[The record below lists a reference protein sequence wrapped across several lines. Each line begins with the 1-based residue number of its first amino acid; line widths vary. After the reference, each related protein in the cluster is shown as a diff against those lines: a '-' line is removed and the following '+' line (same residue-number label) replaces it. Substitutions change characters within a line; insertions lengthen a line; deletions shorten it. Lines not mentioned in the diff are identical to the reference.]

1 MFFSSTDLTKILFS
15 EFSDLVNAVSLNPFI
30 EIAPFGVHI
39 DIEATTEP
47 RVVLIEDV
55 NLSRKTVPPGGSFD
69 VEVTLRPFRKETV
82 THKMTLKVP
91 MDAKGPCEVV
101 VRGGGIEEPDQE
113 SIIMGWRTIRSLD
126 ELLKEFSAMETNDEV
141 VAEVRSM
148 GLPGED
154 PLSLEEEE
162 SQKKLRSQ
170 VKEESIKE
178 GSFKSYRSNYFVDGL
193 QRRMIKVIPE

>member
-1 MFFSSTDLTKILFS
+1 
-15 EFSDLVNAVSLNPFI
+15 
-30 EIAPFGVHI
+30 
-39 DIEATTEP
+39 
-47 RVVLIEDV
+47 
-55 NLSRKTVPPGGSFD
+55 
-69 VEVTLRPFRKETV
+69 
-82 THKMTLKVP
+82 
-91 MDAKGPCEVV
+91 
-101 VRGGGIEEPDQE
+101 
-113 SIIMGWRTIRSLD
+113 
-126 ELLKEFSAMETNDEV
+126 
-141 VAEVRSM
+141 M

>member
-1 MFFSSTDLTKILFS
+1 M
-15 EFSDLVNAVSLNPFI
+15 
-30 EIAPFGVHI
+30 
-39 DIEATTEP
+39 
-47 RVVLIEDV
+47 
-55 NLSRKTVPPGGSFD
+55 
-69 VEVTLRPFRKETV
+69 EVTLRPFRKETV

-141 VAEVRSM
+141 VAEVRSI

-154 PLSLEEEE
+154 PLSPEEEE